1 MAGGRLARRRA
12 SRFCGA
18 TTRFAL
24 LPGHDGSVSLSIRR
38 FIMPISPLAPTDV
51 PDMPVISGV
60 KLATAAAGI
69 RYQGRTDVLVAVMDK
84 GTTVAGVF
92 TQSKCP
98 SAPVEWC
105 RAKLGRGGSSKGGF
119 ARALVLNSGNAN
131 AFTGKTGRP
140 LTALR
145 ASIAAKAVGCKP
157 DEVFLAATGV
167 IGEPLDATKFIGVLG
182 TLAESA
188 APGEWMAAAKAIMTT
203 DTFAKVATATVK
215 LGKAKVTISGMAK
228 GSGMIAPDMATM
240 LSFVFTDAPIAAGA
254 LQSLLKSG
262 VEDTF
267 NAVPIDGDTS
277 TSDTLLA
284 FATGAAAAHGAPKIS
299 RASDPR
305 LKAFTKAFRAVLADL
320 AEQVARDGEGARK
333 LVEIIVDGAV
343 SKKSARRIAMSVANS
358 PLVKTAIAGEDA
370 NWGRVVM
377 AVGKA
382 GEPANRDRLA
392 ISFNGIRVAKS
403 GARDPSYNEAE
414 VSQTMKSPKIQIK
427 IALGLGKGRDRVL
440 TCDLT
445 KAYVAINGDYRSCSS
460 RPADI
465 A

>member
-1 MAGGRLARRRA
+1 M
-12 SRFCGA
+12 S
-18 TTRFAL
+18 T
-24 LPGHDGSVSLSIRR
+24 PV
-38 FIMPISPLAPTDV
+38 SPLAPTDV
-51 PDMPVISGV
+51 PDMPAIAGV

-69 RYQGRTDVLVAVMDK
+69 RYQGRTDVLLAVMDQ

-105 RAKLGRGGSSKGGF
+105 RARLGRGGSSKGGF
-119 ARALVLNSGNAN
+119 ARALVVNSGNAN
-131 AFTGKTGRP
+131 AFTGKTGRQS
-140 LTALR
+140 TALT

-157 DEVFLAATGV
+157 DEVFLASTGV
-167 IGEPLDATKFIGVLG
+167 IGEPLDATKFNGVLG
-182 TLAESA
+182 KLAESA
-188 APGEWMAAAKAIMTT
+188 APDEWMAAAKAIMTT
-203 DTFAKVATATVK
+203 DTFAKVATATVR

-228 GSGMIAPDMATM
+228 GAGMIAPDMATM
-240 LSFVFTDAPIAAGA
+240 LAFVFTDAPIAAGA

-267 NAVPIDGDTS
+267 NAVTIDGDTS

-284 FATGAAAAHGAPKIS
+284 FATGKAAAHGAPKIS
-299 RASDPR
+299 RAGDPR
-305 LKAFTKAFRAVLADL
+305 LKAFTKAFGAVLADL

-333 LVEIIVDGAV
+333 LVEIIVDGAT
-343 SKKSARRIAMSVANS
+343 SKASARKIAMSVANS

-382 GEPANRDRLA
+382 GEPANRDKLS
-392 ISFNGIRVAKS
+392 ISFNGIRVAS
-403 GARDPSYNEAE
+403 RGARDPSYDEAE
-414 VSQTMKSPKIQIK
+414 ASAAMKNPKIQIK
-427 IALGLGKGRDRVL
+427 IAMGLGKGRDRVL

-445 KAYVAINGDYRSCSS
+445 KEYIAINGDYRS
-460 RPADI
+460 
-465 A
+465 